1 MGNTRRHFL
10 RTISGVAAL
19 PAIGSV
25 LITEPCTGLGVA
37 SSGDVRAQFPLLGD
51 SMNGHPLVYLD
62 SAATTQ
68 RPRAVLDTLETFYL
82 HENANPSMS
91 LHALARHSASLYD
104 EARAT
109 VAGFLNARGSD
120 EIVFT
125 RGTTEAINL
134 VASSW
139 GGANLG
145 RGDEILLTVSD
156 HYSSLVPWQLA
167 ARRTGATLRIWD
179 VSDDGHLRLDQL
191 DTLLS
196 KRTKMVTFPHVSNVL
211 GAINPA
217 KEICERAH
225 RAGAVVLVDAA
236 QSVPHFCVDVREI
249 GCDFLALSGTRCAG
263 RWGLAPCGRAA
274 SFPMQCHRFRRE
286 AIWCMK

>member
-25 LITEPCTGLGVA
+25 LITEPRTGLGAA

-68 RPRAVLDTLETFYL
+68 RPRAVLDTLDTFYL
-82 HENANPSMS
+82 HENANPSTS

-104 EARAT
+104 ESRAT
-109 VAGFLNARGSD
+109 VARFLNARGSD

-134 VASSW
+134 VARPGVARTS
-139 GGANLG
+139 
-145 RGDEILLTVSD
+145 V
-156 HYSSLVPWQLA
+156 A
-167 ARRTGATLRIWD
+167 A
-179 VSDDGHLRLDQL
+179 
-191 DTLLS
+191 
-196 KRTKMVTFPHVSNVL
+196 TKF
-211 GAINPA
+211 
-217 KEICERAH
+217 
-225 RAGAVVLVDAA
+225 
-236 QSVPHFCVDVREI
+236 
-249 GCDFLALSGTRCAG
+249 
-263 RWGLAPCGRAA
+263 
-274 SFPMQCHRFRRE
+274 
-286 AIWCMK
+286 